1 MHNPNSAI
9 ERVKNHLAYKLGQA
23 MIDFTNSSS
32 GGGYIALFK
41 KLYKIKKQHKKEQK
55 IYQQT
60 IQVFPQL
67 KYPSLEACSDY
78 EQALR
83 YKFHL
88 SYMLGEVL
96 IKAYQTWYTGGGF
109 KLKNNIKK
117 ANKEFQIFRE
127 IFKEYDQIN
136 SSILEGLIDNKQLF
150 LKEFSRIKNILKIHQ
165 DYKAILDNIFHNF
178 NYFIQNFDLIEE
190 WLLSDDFKERYKK
203 ENHPYPSLLDPK
215 KLNDK
220 NEKINYHNI
229 PAELAWEM
237 NLPLPDN
244 YEFVWLN
251 FDLIEEW
258 LLSDDFKERYKKE
271 NHPYPSL
278 LDPKKLNDK
287 NEKINYHNIPA
298 ELAWEMNLPLPDNY
312 EFVWLGGH
320 AMGCAAL
327 NLFFQRCNVN
337 VKWCGYLNGFDRFVF
352 NYHLLVSN
360 SSSYNAL
367 QIFEYRT
374 FTNKFEEEKFF
385 SSFSSKKKILISYKD
400 PFTMIKTILNANIV
414 KSEYYIQD
422 KKLNASNITK
432 NTIDILQ
439 RYKRKYNKYNIKD
452 FDPYLLQHQML
463 IQEFLLKYFK
473 NSKKYFLDMNDIQ
486 PENAFITLEKLA
498 TYFNFTKPSI
508 LDKQFYQEKKS
519 LATTFLLHYFPLILD
534 FDEFEIE
541 INAKELNYSKKDD
554 ISDLF
559 FKKKIY
565 IDNHQIHF
573 YINKNLDFDKKLYIK
588 IKKIILQ
595 LIYIIKK
602 YINLNQPLCEKDILH
617 YLSLDKKYRDIYLK
631 IINYNLTTLK
641 QHRPDIVAS
650 WKYYQEFEKMCKE
663 LDG

>member
-1 MHNPNSAI
+1 
-9 ERVKNHLAYKLGQA
+9 
-23 MIDFTNSSS
+23 
-32 GGGYIALFK
+32 
-41 KLYKIKKQHKKEQK
+41 
-55 IYQQT
+55 
-60 IQVFPQL
+60 
-67 KYPSLEACSDY
+67 
-78 EQALR
+78 
-83 YKFHL
+83 
-88 SYMLGEVL
+88 
-96 IKAYQTWYTGGGF
+96 
-109 KLKNNIKK
+109 
-117 ANKEFQIFRE
+117 
-127 IFKEYDQIN
+127 
-136 SSILEGLIDNKQLF
+136 
-150 LKEFSRIKNILKIHQ
+150 
-165 DYKAILDNIFHNF
+165 
-178 NYFIQNFDLIEE
+178 
-190 WLLSDDFKERYKK
+190 
-203 ENHPYPSLLDPK
+203 
-215 KLNDK
+215 
-220 NEKINYHNI
+220 
-229 PAELAWEM
+229 
-237 NLPLPDN
+237 
-244 YEFVWLN
+244 
-251 FDLIEEW
+251 
-258 LLSDDFKERYKKE
+258 
-271 NHPYPSL
+271 
-278 LDPKKLNDK
+278 
-287 NEKINYHNIPA
+287 
-298 ELAWEMNLPLPDNY
+298 
-312 EFVWLGGH
+312 
-320 AMGCAAL
+320 MGCAAL

-452 FDPYLLQHQML
+452 FDPYLLQHQIL

-641 QHRPDIVAS
+641 QHRP
-650 WKYYQEFEKMCKE
+650 
-663 LDG
+663 